1 MFDDIIGNNR
11 NVEDALN
18 IIKEKLWINKVKKLL
33 MENRQ
38 NYDFVKN
45 EISTKTDEEIRKK
58 VDFILNDKVGF
69 IDLCNNILKEIDEIV
84 KEIDEKV

>member
-1 MFDDIIGNNR
+1 
-11 NVEDALN
+11 
-18 IIKEKLWINKVKKLL
+18 